1 MSSDAGDETRIS
13 PGFPIRTPSDHSPVI
28 DSPRL
33 IADSNVLHRFLVPR
47 HPPCAL
53 KNLTTKMLASTMQF
67 STHQPTPTRHPRIT
81 REQQTSEA
89 THQSK
94 PATADPSDTQQRTTR
109 PPHQT
114 HHAFPT
120 PRTPHAHSAWTKK
133 GAVLTTAHLPQQPT
147 IDVPPTSTHSSHH
160 TRAASRA
167 PQQRKLLRKEV
178 IQPHLPVRLPCYDLV
193 PIASPTFD
201 GSPHKG

>member
-120 PRTPHAHSAWTKK
+120 LLHTEGRPYSRQHTC
-133 GAVLTTAHLPQQPT
+133 
-147 IDVPPTSTHSSHH
+147 HSSQRSMFHPRAH
-160 TRAASRA
+160 TRATTHGQHHERPYYEEA
-167 PQQRKLLRKEV
+167 P
-178 IQPHLPVRLPCYDLV
+178 
-193 PIASPTFD
+193 
-201 GSPHKG
+201 